1 MSQLPSQPGKRI
13 LSPAEAQH
21 WTEGYAFLEQA
32 RQQAESLLEGT
43 AQTVEQARAEG
54 FAQGREEGAAAAA
67 ALLLATHGQVDRY
80 LSGLEGQLAALALD
94 AVRQL
99 LEDQD
104 HEVLLAGLVRKALPA
119 FRDEHR
125 LTLRVAPEHHR
136 AVGELL
142 GDDPRIEVLKD
153 AALGPRQALLSS
165 PAAVI
170 DLSLDAQLQGLRNA
184 LGLAR

>member
-32 RQQAESLLEGT
+32 RQQAAQLLEGT

-67 ALLLATHGQVDRY
+67 ALLLEVHGQVDRY

-94 AVRQL
+94 AVRHM
-99 LEDQD
+99 LEDQS
-104 HEVLLAGLVRKALPA
+104 HEALLAGLVRKALPT
-119 FRDEHR
+119 FRDENR
-125 LTLRVAPEHHR
+125 LTLRVAPEHHL
-136 AVGELL
+136 AVHELL
-142 GDDPRIEVLKD
+142 SDDPRIDVLKD
-153 AALGPRQALLSS
+153 ATLGPRQALLSS